1 MEVEAHLINLIPNK
15 TKLHRKQKN
24 EEEKAPVDL
33 AGTWKSEDNDGSWM
47 EAVIADDTITV
58 NWVSDNGDTTSIY
71 WVGTYTAPTE
81 YSADYTWTSDRNK
94 EQTDNA
100 MLASTDDTKDFSYSD
115 ADKELSYQVSM
126 AGTTTKVK
134 LTKLNKKEIAT
145 RWHTYCPRIER
156 QLSHP
161 CGLKE
166 MPELS
171 PGWTNF
177 QSNWLY
183 FNHTLL

>member
-1 MEVEAHLINLIPNK
+1 MKKRIVALLIAGTMALSLSACGGGSSSDKSDYKQNGTTQE
-15 TKLHRKQKN
+15 TKK

-134 LTKLNKKEIAT
+134 LTKAE
-145 RWHTYCPRIER
+145 
-156 QLSHP
+156 
-161 CGLKE
+161 
-166 MPELS
+166 
-171 PGWTNF
+171 
-177 QSNWLY
+177 
-183 FNHTLL
+183 

>member
-1 MEVEAHLINLIPNK
+1 MKKRSFHYKKVLGISLALALFLGGIGIVQNILDERTKSFEDETVVKVDENK
-15 TKLHRKQKN
+15 TQETKK

-134 LTKLNKKEIAT
+134 LTKAE
-145 RWHTYCPRIER
+145 
-156 QLSHP
+156 
-161 CGLKE
+161 
-166 MPELS
+166 
-171 PGWTNF
+171 
-177 QSNWLY
+177 
-183 FNHTLL
+183 

>member
-1 MEVEAHLINLIPNK
+1 MKKRFYGIKRLLAAFVAATLTFTAAGVTTVFAAQTVYENK
-15 TKLHRKQKN
+15 TQETKK

-134 LTKLNKKEIAT
+134 LTKAE
-145 RWHTYCPRIER
+145 
-156 QLSHP
+156 
-161 CGLKE
+161 
-166 MPELS
+166 
-171 PGWTNF
+171 
-177 QSNWLY
+177 
-183 FNHTLL
+183 